1 METQIAN
8 DGLRKNEREFFFSVF
23 LEAAGR
29 CSLAAARG
37 GEKARRR
44 RQRED
49 SSSVFVLSFRSLAR
63 SLSPFLSLSLSP
75 RRRAAAKELA
85 LSLSLSL
92 SLSIKELLRSKVKK
106 KQEKTEIKT
115 HVPLFLLSFL
125 FQKLK
130 KKTGPA
136 PGRLAN
142 RATSFIE
149 EHRVR
154 GYEVGPDRGSS
165 ITTIANLLQEV
176 AGNHAVALW
185 GRTDAGYA
193 TDPIMVARNLIFA
206 ATRIQIQMDEYPK
219 WGDMVQVET
228 WFQEEGRVAATRN
241 WLLRDALSGRP
252 LGRATSTWV
261 MVNTKT
267 RRLAKMPDE
276 MRAKMDLLA
285 PNPPRDSVPSSQA
298 RLKIPDLAFLEEEAN
313 GAEEDESRRESGSS
327 TSSSS
332 GSARSSSDD
341 DSSELSSSSI
351 IEGPKQV
358 ARRADM
364 DMNGHINNVTY
375 LAWALET
382 VPSDVY
388 DGMTLSE
395 VEIDYKSECLAGHAV
410 ECLAA
415 PTEREKGTS
424 TSDRKAPADAPGARA
439 FVHTLRRCDE
449 ERCYELVRA
458 RTTWRP
464 ASDGKKK
471 R

>member
-1 METQIAN
+1 MPVFSPS
-8 DGLRKNEREFFFSVF
+8 FFLALSCFCFSLLLLLLPF
-23 LEAAGR
+23 
-29 CSLAAARG
+29 S
-37 GEKARRR
+37 
-44 RQRED
+44 
-49 SSSVFVLSFRSLAR
+49 LSFSFALASSFAELCRALRSKGKKRGTRRNR
-63 SLSPFLSLSLSP
+63 SAPLLSILSLSF
-75 RRRAAAKELA
+75 
-85 LSLSLSL
+85 
-92 SLSIKELLRSKVKK
+92 
-106 KQEKTEIKT
+106 KTRT
-115 HVPLFLLSFL
+115 H
-125 FQKLK
+125 LK
-130 KKTGPA
+130 KIIGPA

-206 ATRIQIQMDEYPK
+206 ATRIQIQMDKYPK

-241 WLLRDALSGRP
+241 WLLRDALSGRA

-276 MRAKMDLLA
+276 MRAKMEVLA
-285 PNPPRDSVPSSQA
+285 PNPPRNSVPSSQA
-298 RLKIPDLAFLEEEAN
+298 RLKIPDLSFLEEDGE
-313 GAEEDESRRESGSS
+313 GEERGS
-327 TSSSS
+327 SSSS
-332 GSARSSSDD
+332 GSSSGSD
-341 DSSELSSSSI
+341 SEPSSSSSSSSTI

-388 DGMTLSE
+388 AGMSLSE
-395 VEIDYKSECLAGHAV
+395 VEIDYKSECLAGQTV

-415 PTEREKGTS
+415 PTTREKGTS
-424 TSDRKAPADAPGARA
+424 TSDRKAPADAPGAKS
-439 FVHTLRRCDE
+439 FVHMLRRCDD

-464 ASDGKKK
+464 ATGDASK

>member
-1 METQIAN
+1 MSSFSPSSAAIFES
-8 DGLRKNEREFFFSVF
+8 GKKERKNERRIESRETQAHLLF
-23 LEAAGR
+23 L
-29 CSLAAARG
+29 
-37 GEKARRR
+37 
-44 RQRED
+44 
-49 SSSVFVLSFRSLAR
+49 
-63 SLSPFLSLSLSP
+63 LSLSLKTQKPS
-75 RRRAAAKELA
+75 
-85 LSLSLSL
+85 
-92 SLSIKELLRSKVKK
+92 KK
-106 KQEKTEIKT
+106 KLE
-115 HVPLFLLSFL
+115 
-125 FQKLK
+125 K
-130 KKTGPA
+130 KKKKKLSGPA

-206 ATRIQIQMDEYPK
+206 ATRIQIQMDEYPR

-276 MRAKMDLLA
+276 MRAKMDLLS

-298 RLKIPDLAFLEEEAN
+298 RLKIPDLAFLEDGADEE
-313 GAEEDESRRESGSS
+313 EEEER
-327 TSSSS
+327 SSSS
-332 GSARSSSDD
+332 SSESSSGDA
-341 DSSELSSSSI
+341 SSSSSSSSTI

-382 VPSDVY
+382 VPADVY
-388 DGMTLSE
+388 GGMTLSE
-395 VEIDYKSECLAGHAV
+395 VEIDYKSECLAGQTV

-415 PTEREKGTS
+415 PTTREKGTS
-424 TSDRKAPADAPGARA
+424 TADRKAPADAPGARA
-439 FVHTLRRCDE
+439 FVHTLRRCDD

-464 ASDGKKK
+464 ATGGK